1 MRMPVWVATR
11 SPWLALVAAFI
22 VPVVAQFTVQVL
34 ITPTVDPDSVQ
45 ASVST
50 LSGPGSDPGQEWKTD
65 ERFRDGYKDG
75 AKANARFNRPAGIA
89 NGPGGV
95 YVADSNNH
103 AIRRVAGDGRVRT
116 VAGGNGPGFAD
127 GSGRNVKFFHPMG
140 VAVGPIG
147 EVYVADMG
155 NNAIRKL
162 YRGDVTTLFR
172 GTPVVLSAG
181 AEPRLV
187 YANDVA
193 AAISPPPA
201 SYTYG
206 DAEPPPPPPPPVPSD
221 GPQGLWNPQGVAVW
235 PQNSMGTGTTPR
247 RAASKSLLARSP
259 ARSLARSPARSL
271 ARSRR
276 TPTPH
281 LIPILQSRAEAAPC
295 DRSLAPLPF
304 TSPSPPAVNLIVAD
318 TDNHRLI
325 TLSPPSDG
333 SGQWTPTLFAGSGQE
348 GFADGMGAAVGFSY
362 PKGVALCPY
371 EGQYQLL
378 IADSGNNAIRVA
390 KPAEAEIYQFTGLA
404 SPPPPSP
411 PMPLSPFL
419 SPPMPPTNTTEDD
432 AEACLPI
439 ADANGTALNLTQI
452 TWDASINTTAYQVNG
467 TLAVLNF
474 CCDVNGTE
482 CSVNGTNA
490 TAADDAD
497 GGSRR
502 LLKTALMEG
511 DAAGADAAGVDRI
524 DPMEEAEA
532 EVLAEWTK
540 AWYLEYAANEYAA
553 TSAAT
558 AAATANASEAE
569 ADASERADGGRSLQ
583 LAAEAT
589 VRTLAGDGYPGDLN
603 SRTRR
608 EKPKAS
614 LLLVT
619 RLPARFALPSGVA
632 CDGGFGGALVA
643 DYINHRIRQVSS
655 TGVTVTVAGSNDV
668 GANDGRGG
676 LARFRGPAGI
686 ARQGRDKYIVSEVG
700 NAIIRTVNVQGG
712 AIVEGRRSYM
722 AAISWEV
729 IIINIIWPIVL
740 IGCCTSYFRRRAS
753 RKRY

>member
-1 MRMPVWVATR
+1 MPVWVATR

-235 PQNSMGTGTTPR
+235 PQNSMGT
-247 RAASKSLLARSP
+247 
-259 ARSLARSPARSL
+259 
-271 ARSRR
+271 
-276 TPTPH
+276 
-281 LIPILQSRAEAAPC
+281 
-295 DRSLAPLPF
+295 
-304 TSPSPPAVNLIVAD
+304 VNLIVAD

-589 VRTLAGDGYPGDLN
+589 VRTLAGDGFPGDLN